1 MQRMTYNY
9 RLLRSIVEW
18 MNRADK
24 HGGYYEEYFD
34 MIEAGYMSLN
44 EVLQSIDRIL
54 TVWRNIEIN
63 SGNKDKV
70 DAITGEKTKLLLLFE

>member
-1 MQRMTYNY
+1 MQRTAYNY
-9 RLLRSIVEW
+9 KLLRSIVEW

-24 HGGYYEEYFD
+24 HGGNYEEYLD

-63 SGNKDKV
+63 SGNKDKA
-70 DAITGEKTKLLLLFE
+70 DAITEEKTKLLLLFE